1 MFASTA
7 RALALIF
14 DPAFYAVA
22 FKAVLLTIGLFVALF
37 LGLELL
43 LHLLAARGNA
53 STATAL
59 EWLVPVLFILSFFYL
74 GAPVAALFGS
84 LFVDEI
90 ASAIENTHYALDPKA
105 PGTSF
110 ATNLKAGL
118 RMAGVIVLVDVV
130 LLPVNIFLPGIA
142 WIATVAVNG
151 FLLGREYFELAA
163 LRHLP
168 LAAADALRKRCAGQV
183 FAGGLIISVLTAVPL
198 VNLFAPLFGAA
209 LMVHFF
215 KQVTQEIPA

>member
-1 MFASTA
+1 M
-7 RALALIF
+7 
-14 DPAFYAVA
+14 
-22 FKAVLLTIGLFVALF
+22 
-37 LGLELL
+37 
-43 LHLLAARGNA
+43 
-53 STATAL
+53 
-59 EWLVPVLFILSFFYL
+59 LFILSLFYL

-90 ASAIENTHYALDPKA
+90 ASAIEDRHYSLAPKA

-110 ATNLKAGL
+110 RTNLRAGL
-118 RMAGVIVLVDVV
+118 RMAGIIVLVDLL

-142 WIATVAVNG
+142 WIATLAVNG

-183 FAGGLIISVLTAVPL
+183 FAGGGLIISVLTAVPL
-198 VNLFAPLFGAA
+198 INLFAPLFGAA

-215 KQVTQEIPA
+215 KQVTQEQHA